1 MKTLIAVANPERRE
15 LLETA
20 LRSRGH
26 EVTSHAEAESVWE
39 NFEREARS
47 LVLVEWTAQ
56 PDSLRLCRRIRSSS
70 HGGGCLILILL
81 GPHQQGDLSA
91 AIEAGVDDFLTTP
104 LVPEVL
110 DARLALAERR
120 AEKVAERKQAEA
132 ERRELEAR
140 IRQMQKMESLGVLAG
155 GIAHDFNN
163 LLMGVLGNA
172 DLALLRLP
180 PSSPVRNHLTGITQA
195 THRAADLT
203 RQMLA
208 YSGKGKFLVES
219 LDLSCLI
226 EEIDH
231 LIAASVSKKAEL
243 DYHLVQNLPAVEAD
257 ATQIRQVI
265 MNLIAN
271 AAEAIGEGSGI
282 ISISTGAMDC
292 DRTYLMQSYL
302 DEALP
307 AGTYVYVEVTDTGS
321 GMDEQTRA
329 KIFDP
334 FFTTKFTGRGLGLA
348 AVLGIVRGHRGAINV
363 GSEPQRGTTIRVL
376 FPACRRPAAAPSGPG
391 LALEL
396 PGWRSHGTV
405 LLVDDEETVLKV
417 ARDMLGALGF
427 EVLTAEDGRQAVE
440 VFARR
445 ADEIRLVLLDM
456 AMPRM
461 DGEEAF
467 REIRRIRPE
476 ARVLLSSGYNE
487 QTATNR
493 FAGRGLAGFIQKP
506 YRLAALREKIRNVL
520 ER

>member
-1 MKTLIAVANPERRE
+1 MKTLIAIADPQCRQ
-15 LLETA
+15 LLETT
-20 LRSRGH
+20 LRLRGH
-26 EVTSHAEAESVWE
+26 EVTSLTEVESAGE
-39 NFEREARS
+39 DFELEARS
-47 LVLVEWTAQ
+47 LVLVDWTAQ
-56 PDSLRLCRRIRSSS
+56 PDSLELCRRIRSSA
-70 HGGGCLILILL
+70 HGGGCLILVLL
-81 GPHQQGDLSA
+81 GPDPQRDLAA

-104 LVPEVL
+104 LVPEIL
-110 DARLALAERR
+110 HARLALAERR
-120 AEKVAERKQAEA
+120 AEKVVEREQSET

-140 IRQMQKMESLGVLAG
+140 IRQMQKTESLGVLAG
-155 GIAHDFNN
+155 GVAHDFNN

-180 PSSPVRNHLTGITQA
+180 PTSPIRDHLTAITQA

-231 LIAASVSKKAEL
+231 LLSASVSKKAEIG
-243 DYHLVQNLPAVEAD
+243 YHLVQNLPAVEAD

-271 AAEAIGEGSGI
+271 AAEAIGEGSGT

-292 DRTYLMQSYL
+292 GRTYLMQSYL
-302 DEALP
+302 DENLP

-363 GSEPQRGTTIRVL
+363 SSEPQRGTTIRVL
-376 FPACRRPAAAPSGPG
+376 FPACPRPTAAPSVPGPE
-391 LALEL
+391 LEV
-396 PGWRSHGTV
+396 PDWRSHGFV
-405 LLVDDEETVLKV
+405 LVVDDEEAVLTVAK
-417 ARDMLGALGF
+417 DMLETLGF
-427 EVLTAEDGRQAVE
+427 EVLAAVDGHQAVE
-440 VFARR
+440 VFRRR

-467 REIRRIRPE
+467 LEIRRIRSD

-506 YRLAALREKIRNVL
+506 YRLAALREKIRQVL

>member
-1 MKTLIAVANPERRE
+1 MKALIAVADPGRRE
-15 LLETA
+15 VLETA
-20 LRSRGH
+20 LRARGH
-26 EVTSHAEAESVWE
+26 EVSAHAQPESAWE
-39 NFEREARS
+39 DFERQAPA
-47 LVLVEWTAQ
+47 LVLVESTPQ
-56 PDSLRLCRRIRSSS
+56 GDSLRFCRRIRSSS
-70 HGGGCLILILL
+70 HGGGCVILSLL
-81 GPHQQGDLSA
+81 DSDHQGELPA
-91 AIEAGVDDFLTTP
+91 AVEAGVDDFLSTP
-104 LVPEVL
+104 LVQEIL

-120 AEKVAERKQAEA
+120 AEKLAERKRTES
-132 ERRELEAR
+132 ERRQLEAR

-163 LLMGVLGNA
+163 LLMGILGNA

-180 PSSPVRNHLTGITQA
+180 PTSPIRDHLTGIAKA

-231 LIAASVSKKAEL
+231 LISAAVSKKAAVE
-243 DYHLVQNLPAVEAD
+243 YHLAQNLPAVEAD
-257 ATQIRQVI
+257 ATQIRQLV

-271 AAEAIGEGSGI
+271 AGEAIGESSGTI
-282 ISISTGAMDC
+282 AISTGAMEC
-292 DRTYLMQSYL
+292 DRAYLEQSYL
-302 DEALP
+302 DEDLP
-307 AGTYVYVEVTDTGS
+307 AGTYVYVVVSDTGS
-321 GMDEQTRA
+321 GMDDETRA

-348 AVLGIVRGHRGAINV
+348 AVLGIVRGHHGAIKV
-363 GSEPQRGTTIRVL
+363 ASAPQRGTTIRVL
-376 FPACRRPAAAPSGPG
+376 FPACRPAASVLSSAEVE
-391 LALEL
+391 AA
-396 PGWRSHGTV
+396 GWEGGQGTV
-405 LLVDDEETVLKV
+405 LLVDDEEAVLTVAKG
-417 ARDMLGALGF
+417 MLEALGF
-427 EVLTAEDGRQAVE
+427 EVLSAADGRQAVE
-440 VFARR
+440 VFRRR
-445 ADEIRLVLLDM
+445 AEEIRLVLLDM

-461 DGEEAF
+461 DGEETF
-467 REIRRIRPE
+467 CEIRRIHPE

-520 ER
+520 DR